1 VGFYLYYFIEQYIL
15 IDTQSFTI
23 VLELLF
29 WHFRKGLPWEVF
41 YADGFVLL
49 AEFREL
55 LVEKIKIWKKCLK
68 NKGLKVNISKTK
80 AMKCHV
86 DANMQVE
93 SSKYLCG
100 ICGKGVGRNSGGV
113 MNAGC
118 IRNGSI
124 TNTVGVKG
132 RLKEDPGYR
141 CTK

>member
-1 VGFYLYYFIEQYIL
+1 MYYFIEQYIL

-29 WHFRKGLPWEVF
+29 SHFRKGLPWEVF
-41 YADGFVLL
+41 YTDGFVLL

-80 AMKCHV
+80 VMKCHV

-93 SSKYLCG
+93 SS
-100 ICGKGVGRNSGGV
+100 
-113 MNAGC
+113 
-118 IRNGSI
+118 
-124 TNTVGVKG
+124 
-132 RLKEDPGYR
+132 
-141 CTK
+141 